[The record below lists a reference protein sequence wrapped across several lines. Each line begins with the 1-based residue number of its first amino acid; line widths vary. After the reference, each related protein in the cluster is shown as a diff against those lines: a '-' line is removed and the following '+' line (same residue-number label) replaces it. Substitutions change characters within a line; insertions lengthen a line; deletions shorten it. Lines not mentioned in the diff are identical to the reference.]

1 MGKSLL
7 CAVLFCLAAIASAQD
22 LAVPGDALAEGK
34 PDALAQAMPALA
46 EQAIAAYR
54 EQDQDKYLDK
64 LFRLQLAAGRYQDA
78 VDSIRALRRL
88 RAASGRPVQGPP
100 ASLQY
105 EVFALA
111 KIREQSGDEDFA
123 TAYRQVFRDT
133 FARFDDRAALQA
145 QWPFG
150 AIVPPL
156 QQALRAAL
164 DQQRG
169 KRSIALAEAIELLRK
184 YHVHEAFAA
193 FRPLVD
199 AAIAE
204 DDARRYEVTADLLVR
219 TPDGV
224 DLSVLLARPK
234 GARAPLPTLLEFTI
248 YANDEWALADAR
260 RGAAHGYASVVA
272 YSRGKGRGTGPVVP
286 YEHDG
291 EDASAVIDWIARQPW
306 SDGRVGM
313 YGGSYNS
320 FAQWS
325 AAKRRP
331 TALKALMTSAAAAP
345 GIDVPMQGN
354 VFMNFVYPWPYYV
367 GNNASLDDATYDD
380 EARWDG
386 LNRRWYR
393 EGKAYREMDTI
404 DGTPNPVFRRW
415 LEHPGYDAY
424 WQALIPYREEFAG
437 IDIPVLS
444 TSGYFDGALVGAQY
458 YFNEHTRHNPRADHT
473 LVIGPYEHFTMQ
485 TGVPPVVQ
493 GYELDP
499 AARIDLQA
507 LRFAWFD
514 HVFKG
519 APRPE
524 LLQGKVNYQVMGG
537 NAWKHAASLDAM
549 RNDSLR
555 LYLRAGQGDEHRLAG
570 DKPRGKAVIPQRID
584 FADRSDVDWSA
595 PMLSLTETLDAHHAL
610 VFAGEP
616 VTQATEVSGLF
627 SGRLEFVTN
636 KKDMDVTVSLYEK
649 LADGGYLLLSSYMG
663 RASYAVDR
671 NRRQLLTP
679 GKRQHWDFVSERATS
694 RLLQPGSRLVAVLGI
709 NKQPDLQ
716 VNYGSGKDVSDETL
730 ADAGE
735 PMQVA
740 WNEGSY
746 IDVPVWEDA
755 KNAAD

>member
-1 MGKSLL
+1 MSKILL
-7 CAVLFCLAAIASAQD
+7 CAVLFCLAAIATAQD
-22 LAVPGDALAEGK
+22 LALPGDALAEGK
-34 PDALAQAMPALA
+34 PETLAQAMPALA
-46 EQAIAAYR
+46 EQAIATYR
-54 EQDQDKYLDK
+54 EPDPGQYLDK
-64 LFRLQLAAGRYQDA
+64 LFRLQLVAGKYPQA
-78 VDSIRALRRL
+78 IDSIRRL
-88 RAASGRPVQGPP
+88 RALRAADGPAAGPP
-100 ASLQY
+100 LYLQY
-105 EVFALA
+105 EVFAKA
-111 KIREQSGDEDFA
+111 KIRQQAGGGDFA
-123 TAYRQVFRDT
+123 AAFRQA
-133 FARFDDRAALQA
+133 FAEAFAAFDDRESLQA

-150 AIVPPL
+150 AIVPPM
-156 QQALRAAL
+156 QQALQAAL
-164 DQQRG
+164 EQQRG
-169 KRSIALAEAIELLRK
+169 KQSIALADAMDLLRK
-184 YHVHEAFAA
+184 YQVHQAFAA

-204 DDARRYEVTADLLVR
+204 DDARRYELATDLLVR

-224 DLSVLLARPK
+224 DLSVMLARPK
-234 GARAPLPTLLEFTI
+234 GARDPLPALLEFTI
-248 YANDEWALADAR
+248 YANDEWALADAK

-272 YSRGKGRGTGPVVP
+272 YSRGKGRGTGAIVP

-291 EDASAVIDWIARQPW
+291 DDARAVIEWIARQPW

-320 FAQWS
+320 FAQWA

-331 TALKALMTSAAAAP
+331 PALKALMTSAAAAP

-367 GNNASLDDATYDD
+367 GNNTSLDDATYDD
-380 EARWDG
+380 PTRWDG

-415 LEHPGYDAY
+415 LDHPGYDAY
-424 WQALIPYREEFAG
+424 WQALIPYRDEFAG

-493 GYELDP
+493 GYALDP

-519 APRPE
+519 APKPE
-524 LLQGKVNYQVMGG
+524 LLQGRVNYQVMG
-537 NAWKHAASLDAM
+537 ADTWKHAASLAAM
-549 RNDSLR
+549 GNASLR
-555 LYLRAGQGDEHRLAG
+555 LYLRSGKGGEHRLG
-570 DKPRGKAVIPQRID
+570 SDKPATRAAIPQRVD
-584 FADRSDVDWSA
+584 FADRSDADWTA
-595 PMLSLTETLDAHHAL
+595 PPLSLTETLDAHHAL
-610 VFAGEP
+610 VFVGEP
-616 VTQATEVSGLF
+616 VAQATEVSGLF
-627 SGRLEFVTN
+627 SGRLAFVTN
-636 KKDMDVTVSLYEK
+636 KQDLDVTVSLYEK
-649 LADGGYLLLSSYMG
+649 LADGSYLLLSSYMG
-663 RASYAVDR
+663 RASYARDR
-671 NRRQLLTP
+671 ARRQLLTP
-679 GKRQHWDFVSERATS
+679 GELQHWDFVSERATS

-735 PMQVA
+735 PMSVA
-740 WNEGSY
+740 WHEDSY
-746 IDVPVWEDA
+746 IDVPLWRDA
-755 KNAAD
+755 TNAAE